1 VVVAAVGEHAP
12 RATAGTTDAAAYW
25 RHALDQ
31 WHELGYVVA
40 VAARDRPASGIP
52 VAPTKR

>member
-52 VAPTKR
+52 VASTKR